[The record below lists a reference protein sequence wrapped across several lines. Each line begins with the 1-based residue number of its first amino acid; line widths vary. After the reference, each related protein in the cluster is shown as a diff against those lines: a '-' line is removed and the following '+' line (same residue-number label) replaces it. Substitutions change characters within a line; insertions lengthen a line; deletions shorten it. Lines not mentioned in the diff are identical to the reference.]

1 MENKLITNN
10 INDLD
15 IKNHPQIKGLQI
27 VEGKNNFPISWLNKQ
42 GYCEYQ
48 LYLEHFKGI
57 EVSRTPA
64 MKKGTAVHEKL
75 EEDFKQ
81 TATPATFQE
90 ALELSKEKPII
101 SREVF
106 VISPPSGIRGY
117 IDEIQI
123 TPKEIIVID
132 DKPGTTPYE
141 SMINQ
146 VRAYCLCLKEMLVN
160 DERTIKGA
168 LRQRDTGK
176 IFWSEIFD
184 EEVENSIKFLI
195 NRMEGLFDGTK
206 PFVPTKNK
214 NKCKSCRYQSYCEHF

>member
-15 IKNHPQIKGLQI
+15 IKNHPKIKGLQI
-27 VEGKNNFPISWLNKQ
+27 IEGKNNFPISWLNKQ

-57 EVSRTPA
+57 EVSRTSA

-90 ALELSKEKPII
+90 AIEISKEKPII

-123 TPKEIIVID
+123 TPTEIIVID

-176 IFWSEIFD
+176 IFWSETFD

-195 NRMEGLFDGTK
+195 NRMEGLFKGTK